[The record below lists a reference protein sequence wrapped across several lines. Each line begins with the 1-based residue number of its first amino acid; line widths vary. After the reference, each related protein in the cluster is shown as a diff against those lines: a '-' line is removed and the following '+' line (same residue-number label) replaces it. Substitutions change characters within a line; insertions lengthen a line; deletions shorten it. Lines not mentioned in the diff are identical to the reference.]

1 MKLTLR
7 EKPKEYSAAEFT
19 AEMVLG
25 TEPLAEGIHKSAR
38 DSTIIAET
46 WQDAKGNV
54 HRRTPRE
61 RILEHWYYVKLPEGE
76 GRRKIFIGDFIL
88 KDAQGNYSVLS
99 KDRLDSFEVTSGD
112 PVPARRYNPE
122 KQTITTMP
130 ELPPPPVPEPP
141 QQKPENW
148 RRRKKRIMEQ
158 QKREAQAAAAT
169 PQ

>member
-1 MKLTLR
+1 MKLRLF
-7 EKPKEYSAAEFT
+7 EKPKMFDAAEFT

-25 TEPLAEGIHKSAR
+25 TEPLAEGIHKSSRESVIIPEKWIDSKGHAR
-38 DSTIIAET
+38 KRS
-46 WQDAKGNV
+46 
-54 HRRTPRE
+54 PRE

-148 RRRKKRIMEQ
+148 RHRKKRIMEQ